1 MVISFRPV
9 LIAFTMSL
17 TCVLISIK
25 LLIGMEIGEYMIDN
39 CFVFCFRLECRVLL
53 GSTCKMVEF
62 DRCQL

>member
-39 CFVFCFRLECRVLL
+39 FLFSVS
-53 GSTCKMVEF
+53 G
-62 DRCQL
+62 